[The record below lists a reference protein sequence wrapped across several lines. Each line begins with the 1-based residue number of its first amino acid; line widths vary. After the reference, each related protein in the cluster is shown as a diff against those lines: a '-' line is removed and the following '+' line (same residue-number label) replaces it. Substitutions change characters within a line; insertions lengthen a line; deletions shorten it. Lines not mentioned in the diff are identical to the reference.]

1 MYLYQRNLLLIV
13 YFSPHF
19 FSFFSKF
26 PHFSTKSAVHVHF
39 RTPIDDRSPRYFGSR
54 AGIKP
59 APPRR
64 PQSKPDGNSRPSKS
78 SPPINCAPAVRPASK
93 PPLPIRT
100 APAPP
105 N

>member
-64 PQSKPDGNSRPSKS
+64 PQSKPDENSRPFKS
-78 SPPINCAPAVRPASK
+78 SPSIICPPADRAACK
-93 PPLPIRT
+93 PPLEIRN
-100 APAPP
+100 APTFP